1 MTDGDMRR
9 LLDYVA
15 FVPIPVTVKATDYAY
30 DGWLIG
36 GGEKRHGEFRVMVE
50 DSFGRVV
57 VCDCNKVRVR
67 DEAEPRSREV
77 VMRDVISLLP
87 NDREA
92 GLAVLDLARRMVERF
107 KR

>member
-67 DEAEPRSREV
+67 DEAEPRSR
-77 VMRDVISLLP
+77 DVISLLP
-87 NDREA
+87 DDRVA
-92 GLAVLDLARRMVERF
+92 GLAILDLARRMVERF

>member
-1 MTDGDMRR
+1 SREASELPVEVRHEKEKAQGEAQEKWCRVMSDTDTGRTPMTDGDMKR

-50 DSFGRVV
+50 DGFGRVA

-67 DEAEPRSREV
+67 DE
-77 VMRDVISLLP
+77 
-87 NDREA
+87 
-92 GLAVLDLARRMVERF
+92 
-107 KR
+107 

>member
-1 MTDGDMRR
+1 MTDGDMKR

-15 FVPIPVTVKATDYAY
+15 FVPIPVTVKANDYAY

-50 DSFGRVV
+50 DSFGRIYIHN
-57 VCDCNKVRVR
+57 CGQVRVR
-67 DEAEPRSREV
+67 DEAEPRSREI
-77 VMRDVISLLP
+77 VMRDVIALLP